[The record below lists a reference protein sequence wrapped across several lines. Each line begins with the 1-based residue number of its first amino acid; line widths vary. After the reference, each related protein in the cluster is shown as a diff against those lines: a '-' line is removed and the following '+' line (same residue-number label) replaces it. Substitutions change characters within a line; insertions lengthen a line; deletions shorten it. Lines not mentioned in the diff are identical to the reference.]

1 MIFNDFV
8 NNWQLKIN
16 NELLKSFPSDFFNSD
31 VRKNIKLHGKPLIKG
46 SELFGNYEIIDI
58 DGNSVFSSENIDEIK
73 YILYANRTNP
83 ASIEIVEDRVL
94 LSKMIKNYE
103 AHLDNIIKNISEDFK
118 LKFPKSNQLVEVS
131 NRIFNLLNLQRH

>member
-8 NNWQLKIN
+8 NNWQLKIK

-31 VRKNIKLHGKPLIKG
+31 VRKNIKLHGKSLIKG
-46 SELFGNYEIIDI
+46 SELFGNYEITDI
-58 DGNSVFSSENIDEIK
+58 NGNSVFSSENIDEIK

-103 AHLDNIIKNISEDFK
+103 AHLDDIIKNISEDFK
-118 LKFPKSNQLVEVS
+118 LKFPKSDQLVEVT